1 MSRIDR
7 AGPVQ
12 RADPSERAALEE
24 ELAYLR
30 RSLEDLERERE
41 AGDVDGHDYARLVAQ
56 YRGRV
61 AHVERELAA
70 LPPGGVA
77 PSDGASSARP
87 TGSSTLRGR
96 PPARRPTGVLAS
108 RRARLLSG
116 WGAFGCLLAAAVVLV
131 LAAAQLGPFA
141 PAPPLSKTA
150 RIQVMLAEADI
161 LGSNGDVTQA
171 LATYDRVLALDP
183 TQPEALANGGWL
195 ARVAGLSQHDAALV
209 RNGDAEIEAAV
220 RSDPGYALAHA
231 YDGVLLL
238 EDRHE
243 PLLAA
248 RQFEAMLRD
257 HPSSTL
263 LRSVRASASATFA
276 ALRRPL
282 PPAFGPASGSS
293 GS

>member
-1 MSRIDR
+1 MSRTER
-7 AGPVQ
+7 AGHPE
-12 RADPSERAALEE
+12 RADTSERVALEE

-41 AGDVDGHDYARLVAQ
+41 AGDVDGPDYVRLSGQ
-56 YRGRV
+56 YRRRAADVEGELASLP
-61 AHVERELAA
+61 AHVVT
-70 LPPGGVA
+70 PPD
-77 PSDGASSARP
+77 PSFAGRGP
-87 TGSSTLRGR
+87 LRGR
-96 PPARRPTGVLAS
+96 LRASRSHSVLAS
-108 RRARLLSG
+108 RRARLLTG

-131 LAAAQLGPFA
+131 LAVAQLGPFA
-141 PAPPLSKTA
+141 PAPPLSKSA

-195 ARVAGLSQHDAALV
+195 ARVAGLSQHDGALV

-243 PLLAA
+243 PVLAA

-257 HPSSTL
+257 HPSPTL
-263 LRSVRASASATFA
+263 LRSVRSSASAAFA
-276 ALRRPL
+276 ALGRPL
-282 PPAFGPASGSS
+282 PSGFGSAGA
-293 GS
+293 